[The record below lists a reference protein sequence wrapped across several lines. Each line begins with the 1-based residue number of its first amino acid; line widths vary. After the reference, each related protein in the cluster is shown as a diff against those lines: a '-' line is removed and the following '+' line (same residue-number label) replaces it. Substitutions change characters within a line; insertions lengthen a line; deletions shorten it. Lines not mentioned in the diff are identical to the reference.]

1 MAAGQEAE
9 SSHLVYEQ
17 EPESKTEGHEAST
30 CTIYS
35 LTSSSK
41 ASSLK
46 FPTTAAPPGT
56 KCSNAQ
62 DDGIISSSTTTGGYV
77 IFYQL
82 LPALVHIQIYLFK
95 SPHCLFFQWSS
106 SEELSAPME
115 MCESSGFILSSVLS
129 LLQPLDS
136 GTHICSVSHLR
147 ACHDFSSVHPTSSSK
162 PQQLHLHKMPGIWPS
177 LVCG

>member
-46 FPTTAAPPGT
+46 LPTTAAAPGT

-95 SPHCLFFQWSS
+95 SPHCLFFSNEALQKSCLHQWRCASPQVS
-106 SEELSAPME
+106 
-115 MCESSGFILSSVLS
+115 FS
-129 LLQPLDS
+129 LQSCLFFN
-136 GTHICSVSHLR
+136 R
-147 ACHDFSSVHPTSSSK
+147 
-162 PQQLHLHKMPGIWPS
+162 
-177 LVCG
+177 

>member
-46 FPTTAAPPGT
+46 LPTTAVPPGT

-95 SPHCLFFQWSS
+95 SPHCLFFLMKLFRRVVCTNGDVPVLRFHSLFSPVSS
-106 SEELSAPME
+106 STARFWYPYL
-115 MCESSGFILSSVLS
+115 LS
-129 LLQPLDS
+129 L
-136 GTHICSVSHLR
+136 
-147 ACHDFSSVHPTSSSK
+147 TS
-162 PQQLHLHKMPGIWPS
+162 
-177 LVCG
+177 